1 MLRVVHINNKRESI
15 EERIRLFNSL
25 AVKWGRPKKLM
36 DGFIGVVNN
45 RAAENLERRPS
56 LKDRQ

>member
-36 DGFIGVVNN
+36 DGFIGVVNKG
-45 RAAENLERRPS
+45 AAENLERRPS